1 MEKKSDKVI
10 RTVIIVLVGLT
21 AAMNLLG
28 GIGTICAAFFTKKYP
43 PMWALYDYQWLYQ
56 LFVVV
61 TTLVGIVGVW
71 STISL
76 VKGGKRVY
84 ELAVAVV
91 GVGTLVNL
99 VHFLASMNLRGKGT
113 PANVVF
119 AINLVTLIALL
130 LTKLPGIRERVDFTN
145 PSGRVDG
152 ATASGLAA
160 IVGGIL
166 CLTVGIWVAPS
177 HTYNGENWALAL
189 QWPLALAG
197 AVLVLGGLG
206 SLYSVLRDVV
216 REERLQEGTT
226 AGKASR

>member
-1 MEKKSDKVI
+1 MEKKSNKVL
-10 RTVIIVLVGLT
+10 RTVIIVLVGIT

-56 LFVVV
+56 LFVFV

-84 ELAVAVV
+84 EIAVAVV
-91 GVGTLVNL
+91 GIGTLVNL
-99 VHFLASMNLRGKGT
+99 IHYLASVNLRGKGT

-166 CLTVGIWVAPS
+166 CLTVAIWVAPS
-177 HTYNGENWALAL
+177 HTFNGENWALTL
-189 QWPLALAG
+189 QLPLALAG
-197 AVLVLGGLG
+197 CQ
-206 SLYSVLRDVV
+206 R
-216 REERLQEGTT
+216 
-226 AGKASR
+226 